1 MKIEMLIDEL
11 QEIIDEAFTLPLS
24 GGKTVVNPERIR
36 EIIDDMR
43 SNLPIEL
50 KQAKSIA
57 ADRTNIINK
66 SKSEA
71 ETIVQEAEDRSKN
84 MIQQAEEKAKSTIKQ
99 AEEKANAMVMENEIV
114 VRAQQKANDIL
125 MIADKQASEI
135 KGAAN
140 AYLDGIMKKAD
151 EELSKNLADLKRT
164 RESLRNYQLQTGKR
178 PAARQRRNTQDKS
191 TDNT

>member
-11 QEIIDEAFTLPLS
+11 QEIVDEAFTLPLS
-24 GGKTVVNPERIR
+24 GGKTVVNTERIR

-66 SKSEA
+66 SKAEA
-71 ETIVQEAEDRSKN
+71 ERLVQEAEDRSKT
-84 MIQQAEEKAKSTIKQ
+84 MIQQADEKAKNTVKK
-99 AEEKANAMVMENEIV
+99 AEERAAALVQDSEIV
-114 VRAQQKANDIL
+114 IRAQQKASDIL
-125 MIADKQASEI
+125 AVADKQAAEI

-140 AYLDGIMKKAD
+140 VYIDGIMKKAD
-151 EELSKNLADLKRT
+151 EELSKNLADLKKT
-164 RESLRNYQLQTGKR
+164 RESLKNYQLQGGKR
-178 PAARQRRNTQDKS
+178 QPVRQKKTNQ
-191 TDNT
+191 

>member
-1 MKIEMLIDEL
+1 MKIEVLIDEL

-24 GGKTVVNPERIR
+24 GGKTVVNTERIR

-57 ADRTNIINK
+57 ADRTNIINR

-71 ETIVQEAEDRSKN
+71 ENIVQEAEDRAKT
-84 MIQQAEEKAKSTIKQ
+84 MVQQAEDKANSTIKQ
-99 AEEKANAMVMENEIV
+99 AEEKANAMVQQSEIV
-114 VRAQQKANDIL
+114 IRAQNKANDI
-125 MIADKQASEI
+125 IAQADKQASEI

-140 AYLDGIMKKAD
+140 NYIDGIMKKAD
-151 EELSKNLADLKRT
+151 EELSENLAQLKKT
-164 RESLRNYQLQTGKR
+164 RESLKSYQMSGGNSGSR
-178 PAARQRRNTQDKS
+178 RSSARQRKNTQ
-191 TDNT
+191 

>member
-1 MKIEMLIDEL
+1 MKIEALIDEL
-11 QEIIDEAFTLPLS
+11 QELVDEAFTIPLS
-24 GGKTVVNPERIR
+24 GGKTVINTERVK

-71 ETIVQEAEDRSKN
+71 EDIVQEAEDRSKN
-84 MIQQAEEKAKSTIKQ
+84 MIQQAEEKAKFTVKQ
-99 AEEKANAMVMENEIV
+99 AEEKAEALVQQNEIV
-114 VRAQQKANDIL
+114 LRAQTRANDI
-125 MIADKQASEI
+125 IAQADKQAAEI

-140 AYLDGIMKKAD
+140 AYLDGLMKKAD
-151 EELSKNLADLKRT
+151 DELSKNLADLKKT
-164 RESLRNYQLQTGKR
+164 REGLKNYQTQGGSSGSRR
-178 PAARQRRNTQDKS
+178 PSSRQRRNA
-191 TDNT
+191 

>member
-1 MKIEMLIDEL
+1 MKIEVLIDEL

-24 GGKTVVNPERIR
+24 GGKTVVNTERIR

-71 ETIVQEAEDRSKN
+71 ENIVQEAEDRSKT
-84 MIQQAEEKAKSTIKQ
+84 MIQQAEEKANNTIKQ
-99 AEEKANAMVMENEIV
+99 AEERQMKWYS
-114 VRAQQKANDIL
+114 RAR
-125 MIADKQASEI
+125 SFS
-135 KGAAN
+135 G
-140 AYLDGIMKKAD
+140 
-151 EELSKNLADLKRT
+151 R
-164 RESLRNYQLQTGKR
+164 R
-178 PAARQRRNTQDKS
+178 ARQMISLHRLISRLPR
-191 TDNT
+191 